1 MKTFRRLLALN
12 REQRGTFVL
21 GGLSTLMGG
30 MFYAAMGLMIYP
42 LLHDVVSFGKGKA
55 PAIERW
61 LHQLRLDGLGIN
73 SLGNVSLKVIVIIIL
88 IVLIKGAFE
97 YTGEVLIN
105 RSGLHAVKALR
116 DRLFDRIL
124 AQGFRFYARNPS
136 GTLISRV
143 VSDCDKLQSAV
154 SEKMSE
160 ILQQGARAL
169 FLLISLFGQNPRF
182 AAAILVLAP
191 LIGLPLNWLS
201 RRLRKA
207 ARRTQERT
215 AEMAE
220 VLTETISGAR
230 VVKAFSMERAE
241 GSRFRAITAR
251 VFGENF
257 RVTKTIAVTSPMMD
271 FIGALLA
278 SMICYFAVRW
288 TAVYRE
294 DPSRFITFLVTL
306 FSLFQPFKKLA
317 QANNVIQVAIASAER
332 NFALLDEPL
341 ELVESPDAQPL
352 KKLYDSVVF
361 ERVNFGYRTGEP
373 VLNEV
378 SLKVRRGETIAVV
391 GASGA
396 GKTTL
401 VNLLPRFYDP
411 DGGRILF
418 DGVDLKDA
426 TLASLR
432 AQIGVVSQEIILFND
447 TVAENIRYGNPT
459 APPAMIAAA
468 ARAAYAHEFIT
479 AMPKGYETVIGESG
493 GRLSGGQRQRI
504 AIARAVLK
512 DPPILILDEATSALD
527 AESEAVV
534 QKALQ
539 NLMAGRT
546 AFVIAH
552 RLTTVRHAD
561 RVIVMEKGRIVEIG
575 THAELLAAGGG
586 YKRLVELQYFAPEG

>member
-1 MKTFRRLLALN
+1 MALN
-12 REQRGTFVL
+12 RDNRLLFYAGILSTLL
-21 GGLSTLMGG
+21 GGLFFSALLLM
-30 MFYAAMGLMIYP
+30 FRP
-42 LLHDVVSFGKGKA
+42 LLHDVMGFGKGKEA
-55 PAIERW
+55 AIDRW
-61 LHQLRLDGLGIN
+61 LHQLHLDGFGI
-73 SLGNVSLKVIVIIIL
+73 SSVQDVSLKVILVIIL
-88 IVLIKGAFE
+88 IVVIKGAFE
-97 YTGEVLIN
+97 YAGEVLIN
-105 RSGLHAVKALR
+105 RNGLHAVKALR

-124 AQGFRFYARNPS
+124 AQGLRFYARHPS

-154 SEKMSE
+154 SEKMAE
-160 ILQQGARAL
+160 ILQQGARA
-169 FLLISLFGQNPRF
+169 FFIVISLFGQNPRF
-182 AAAILVLAP
+182 TAAILVVGP
-191 LIGLPLNWLS
+191 LIGLPLGWLS

-215 AEMAE
+215 AEMSE
-220 VLTETISGAR
+220 VLKETITGAR
-230 VVKAFSMERAE
+230 VVKAFSMEAAE
-241 GSRFRAITAR
+241 GRRFQAITAR
-251 VFGENF
+251 VFGEYF
-257 RVTKTIAVTSPMMD
+257 RVVKTVALTSPVMD
-271 FIGALLA
+271 FVGVALG
-278 SMICYFAVRW
+278 SVICYFAFRW
-288 TAVYRE
+288 THEYRE
-294 DPSRFITFLVTL
+294 DPSRFIAFMVTL
-306 FSLFQPFKKLA
+306 FSLYQPFKKLT

-341 ELVESPDAQPL
+341 ELIEAPDAQPL
-352 KKLYDSVVF
+352 TRLRDGVEF
-361 ERVNFGYRTGEP
+361 ERVSFGYRAGEP

-378 SLKVRRGETIAVV
+378 SLYLRRGETVAVV

-561 RVIVMEKGRIVEIG
+561 RVIVMEKGRIVESG